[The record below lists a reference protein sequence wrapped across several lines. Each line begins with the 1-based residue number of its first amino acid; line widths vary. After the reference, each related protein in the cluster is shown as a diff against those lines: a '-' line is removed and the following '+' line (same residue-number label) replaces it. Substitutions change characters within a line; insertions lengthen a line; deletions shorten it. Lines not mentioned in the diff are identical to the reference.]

1 MILSTTAA
9 SPSYPGAALLTAAL
23 SRSFWDTIHP
33 DSPIRLHRPQ
43 LARLAF
49 FRLDRWH
56 LLSLLIPQ
64 PESDRRLVGACP
76 LNGALT
82 HGHLALFS
90 PLFPPLTHKYTP
102 NDTSSTP
109 LRRRLSPQDS
119 SPSLDTV
126 VRYLQIK
133 ISRRSYNTK
142 TTKNFLDLS
151 RVKITAAIVTASAS
165 LQ

>member
-1 MILSTTAA
+1 MILSTTTTAA

-90 PLFPPLTHKYTP
+90 PLFPPLTHTIP
-102 NDTSSTP
+102 SSTP

-119 SPSLDTV
+119 SPSLEHCRPLSPD
-126 VRYLQIK
+126 K
-133 ISRRSYNTK
+133 
-142 TTKNFLDLS
+142 DLS
-151 RVKITAAIVTASAS
+151 QI
-165 LQ
+165 LQYQNHQEIP

>member
-1 MILSTTAA
+1 MIISTTAA

-64 PESDRRLVGACP
+64 PESDRRLVGAWSLGSPDSSFHNQLLRLSP

-119 SPSLDTV
+119 SPSLEHCRPLSPD
-126 VRYLQIK
+126 K
-133 ISRRSYNTK
+133 
-142 TTKNFLDLS
+142 DLS
-151 RVKITAAIVTASAS
+151 QI
-165 LQ
+165 LQYQNHQELP